1 MPRTLTEGVG
11 KQTEPR
17 PVRKTN
23 ADPATVVSRDGPKLA
38 PEFTCPVCLRILRKT
53 EIVVEC
59 LHRFCGDCIQKCL
72 RVAKHEC
79 PSCRVRVPSRRSLK
93 RDAAFDALIATVYP
107 DLDAFERGEEAET
120 RAFNDKRRRQTG
132 DRRAQAYAQHAE
144 VQRRK
149 PPPVPRPAP
158 RPRAAP
164 RAPARV
170 LAHPAAARRAPAQPR
185 GAPAVVNFV
194 LRQHP
199 HETGVGRL
207 AREYLS
213 TSDQLKVTHLKKFL
227 GLKLSYAPVE
237 DFEVLV
243 ALENQ
248 CVVLNDQLSLGQI
261 VAHFATDADVEVV
274 LHYRLQRPMGT

>member
-11 KQTEPR
+11 EQMEPR

-23 ADPATVVSRDGPKLA
+23 ADPATVVSRDGPELA

-107 DLDAFERGEEAET
+107 DLDAFERSEEAET

-158 RPRAAP
+158 RR
-164 RAPARV
+164 R
-170 LAHPAAARRAPAQPR
+170 AARRPW
-185 GAPAVVNFV
+185 
-194 LRQHP
+194 
-199 HETGVGRL
+199 
-207 AREYLS
+207 S
-213 TSDQLKVTHLKKFL
+213 TSCCGSTRTRRAW
-227 GLKLSYAPVE
+227 GAWRGSTSAPPT
-237 DFEVLV
+237 
-243 ALENQ
+243 
-248 CVVLNDQLSLGQI
+248 SS
-261 VAHFATDADVEVV
+261 
-274 LHYRLQRPMGT
+274 R

>member
-11 KQTEPR
+11 EQRDPR
-17 PVRKTN
+17 PVRRAG
-23 ADPATVVSRDGPKLA
+23 ADPATTVVRSGQALA
-38 PEFTCPVCLRILRKT
+38 PDFTCPVCLRILRKT

-59 LHRFCGDCIQKCL
+59 LHRFCGECIQKCL

-79 PSCRVRVPSRRSLK
+79 PSCRVKVPSRRSLK

-107 DLDAFERGEEAET
+107 DLDAYERGDEAET
-120 RAFNDKRRRQTG
+120 RQFNEKRRRQTG
-132 DRRAQAYAQHAE
+132 DRRAAAFAQHEAQ
-144 VQRRK
+144 QRRK

-158 RPRAAP
+158 RPRAT
-164 RAPARV
+164 RPAARP
-170 LAHPAAARRAPAQPR
+170 LAHPAAARRAPPPPR
-185 GAPAVVNFV
+185 AAPAVVNFV
-194 LRQHP
+194 LRAHP

-227 GLKLSYAPVE
+227 GLKLGYAPVE

-248 CVVLNDQLSLGQI
+248 CVVLNDQLSLGQV